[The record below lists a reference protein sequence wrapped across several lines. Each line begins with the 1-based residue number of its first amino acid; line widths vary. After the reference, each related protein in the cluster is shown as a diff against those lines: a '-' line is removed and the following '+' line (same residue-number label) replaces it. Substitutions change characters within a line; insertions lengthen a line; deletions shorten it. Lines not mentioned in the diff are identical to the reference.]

1 MRAGAVRTR
10 GQGAQLNEVAQSQ
23 LRLIWA
29 EGGERSPAQ
38 AEEHESAP
46 ALSLAALLGGLQQG
60 SRCPVC
66 GRGFLRSKSAGARDS
81 GLEIRAHVQADTG
94 LRCDCC
100 GTQVE
105 RL

>member
-10 GQGAQLNEVAQSQ
+10 GQGAQLNEIAQAQ

-29 EGGERSPAQ
+29 EGGERLPAQ

-66 GRGFLRSKSAGARDS
+66 GRGFLRSKSIGVRDS
-81 GLEIRAHVQADTG
+81 GLETRAHVQADAG